1 MNKPVCLEL
10 SILQLSTQPAR
21 NFPGIFIDC
30 SRSLGMFSESREHL
44 GNILK
49 KKKLKKF
56 IDEKF
61 VFALKVYDLTI
72 KTVDLLRNSSY
83 HKAMFPE
90 YSKNIPEISVSKIF
104 QGYPWNIVMLWKL
117 FYEVKKLKK
126 IVLWIILWKF

>member
-30 SRSLGMFSESREHL
+30 SLSLEMFSESREHL

-49 KKKLKKF
+49 KKNLKKF

-90 YSKNIPEISVSKIF
+90 HSANFCFKNIPRISLE
-104 QGYPWNIVMLWKL
+104 YCNVM
-117 FYEVKKLKK
+117 K
-126 IVLWIILWKF
+126 IVL